1 MVLKQHFRKENMTY
15 SNHWRL
21 SVQDLGDTDNDMDR
35 SIAPSIQ
42 MSLDKAGIKAVVDQ
56 DEMDAS
62 TVDVYTDETEYEIK
76 KALEDDGIDLE
87 PSFRFA
93 Y

>member
-1 MVLKQHFRKENMTY
+1 MVKNITFRKDIMDY
-15 SNHWRL
+15 KNHWRIT
-21 SVQDLGDTDNDMDR
+21 VADLGDTDNDMDR

-42 MSLDKAGIKAVVDQ
+42 MALDHANIKASVDQ
-56 DEMDAS
+56 DEMDAH
-62 TVDVYTDETEYEIK
+62 TVDVYTNETEYEIK
-76 KALEDDGIDLE
+76 KALEDDGIELE

>member
-1 MVLKQHFRKENMTY
+1 MKTEH
-15 SNHWRL
+15 HWRI
-21 SVQDLGDTDNDMDR
+21 SVVDLGDTDNDSDR

-42 MSLDKAGIKAVVDQ
+42 DTLDRAGIKAIVDQ
-56 DEMDAS
+56 DEMDAH
-62 TVDVYTDETEYEIK
+62 TVDIYTDETEYEVK
-76 KALEDDGIDLE
+76 KALKDDGVDLE

>member
-1 MVLKQHFRKENMTY
+1 MKH
-15 SNHWRL
+15 SNHWRIT
-21 SVQDLGDTDNDMDR
+21 VADLGDTDNDMDR

-42 MSLDKAGIKAVVDQ
+42 MSLDKSGIKAVVDQ
-56 DEMDAS
+56 DEMDAY

-76 KALEDDGIDLE
+76 KALEDDGIELE

>member
-1 MVLKQHFRKENMTY
+1 MQAEDIKYK
-15 SNHWRL
+15 SHWRI
-21 SVQDLGDTDNDMDR
+21 SVEDLGDSDNDIDR

-42 MSLDKAGIKAVVDQ
+42 MTLDRAGIKAIVDQ
-56 DEMDAS
+56 DEMDAH
-62 TVDVYTDETEYEIK
+62 TVDIYTDETEYEVK
-76 KALEDDGIDLE
+76 KALKDDGVDLE

>member
-1 MVLKQHFRKENMTY
+1 MQAEDIKYK
-15 SNHWRL
+15 SHWRI
-21 SVQDLGDTDNDMDR
+21 SVEDLGDSDNDIDR

-42 MSLDKAGIKAVVDQ
+42 MTLDRAGIKAIVDQ
-56 DEMDAS
+56 DEMDAH
-62 TVDVYTDETEYEIK
+62 TVDIYTDETEYEVK
-76 KALEDDGIDLE
+76 KALKDDGVELE

>member
-1 MVLKQHFRKENMTY
+1 MKTEH
-15 SNHWRL
+15 HWRI
-21 SVQDLGDTDNDMDR
+21 SVVDLGDTDNDSDR

-42 MSLDKAGIKAVVDQ
+42 DTLDRAGIKAIVDQ
-56 DEMDAS
+56 DEMDAH
-62 TVDVYTDETEYEIK
+62 TVDVYTNETEYEVK
-76 KALEDDGIDLE
+76 KALEDDGIELE

>member
-1 MVLKQHFRKENMTY
+1 MVKNITFRKDIMDY
-15 SNHWRL
+15 KNHWRIT
-21 SVQDLGDTDNDMDR
+21 VADLGDTDNDMDR

-42 MSLDKAGIKAVVDQ
+42 TTLDHANIKASVDQ
-56 DEMDAS
+56 DEMDAY
-62 TVDVYTDETEYEIK
+62 TVDVYTDETEYEVK
-76 KALEDDGIDLE
+76 KALEDDGIELE

>member
-1 MVLKQHFRKENMTY
+1 MDWTH
-15 SNHWRL
+15 HWRV
-21 SVQDLGDTDNDMDR
+21 SVADLGDTDNDMDR
-35 SIAPSIQ
+35 PIAPDIQ

-56 DEMDAS
+56 DEMDAY
-62 TVDVYTDETEYEIK
+62 TVDIYTNETEHEIK
-76 KALEDDGIDLE
+76 KALTDDGIDLE

>member
-1 MVLKQHFRKENMTY
+1 MNTEH
-15 SNHWRL
+15 HWRIT
-21 SVQDLGDTDNDMDR
+21 VADLGDTDNDMDR
-35 SIAPSIQ
+35 SIAPDIQ
-42 MSLDKAGIKAVVDQ
+42 KTLEKAGIKAIVDQ

-62 TVDVYTDETEYEIK
+62 TVDVYTNETEYEVK
-76 KALEDDGIDLE
+76 KALEDNGIELE

>member
-1 MVLKQHFRKENMTY
+1 MQAEDIKYK
-15 SNHWRL
+15 SHWRI
-21 SVQDLGDTDNDMDR
+21 SVEDLGDSDNDIDR

-42 MSLDKAGIKAVVDQ
+42 MTLDKAGIKAIVDQ
-56 DEMDAS
+56 DEMDAH
-62 TVDVYTDETEYEIK
+62 TVDIFTDETEYEVK
-76 KALEDDGIDLE
+76 KALKDDGVDLE

>member
-1 MVLKQHFRKENMTY
+1 MKTEH
-15 SNHWRL
+15 HWRI
-21 SVQDLGDTDNDMDR
+21 SVVDLGDTDNDNDR

-42 MSLDKAGIKAVVDQ
+42 DTLDRAGIKAVVDQ
-56 DEMDAS
+56 DEMDAH
-62 TVDVYTDETEYEIK
+62 TVDVYTNESEYEVK
-76 KALEDDGIDLE
+76 KALKDEGVDLE

>member
-1 MVLKQHFRKENMTY
+1 MNITFRKDIMDY
-15 SNHWRL
+15 KNHWRIT
-21 SVQDLGDTDNDMDR
+21 VADLGDTDNDMDR

-42 MSLDKAGIKAVVDQ
+42 MALDHANIEASVDQ
-56 DEMDAS
+56 DEMDAY
-62 TVDVYTDETEYEIK
+62 TVDVYTNATEYEVK
-76 KALEDDGIDLE
+76 KALEDDGIELE